1 MNAQVVRV
9 LLGHPGVS
17 PGASGQYALK
27 WASGHGHSEVVKL
40 LLGDERVD
48 PRADKDYALR
58 WAQLNGHADVA
69 QMLIRAIGEPYKP
82 CATRNSAAS
91 HAI

>member
-1 MNAQVVRV
+1 MCVQVVRV
-9 LLGHPGVS
+9 LLGHPRVS
-17 PGASGQYALK
+17 PEANGQYALK
-27 WASGHGHSEVVKL
+27 WASGHGHSEVVRL
-40 LLGDERVD
+40 LLGDVRVD

-69 QMLIRAIGEPYKP
+69 QMLTRAIGEPLQP
-82 CATRNSAAS
+82 CATRNSAFS